1 MSSDVAIV
9 LGAAGGIGGSV
20 AHALASS
27 GRCVVGVDSDGPGL
41 ERVRDAVGRGEGLL
55 APLTGDVAD
64 EKVLLEALEV
74 AEARG
79 ELTTV
84 IHCAGVVDREPLL
97 AGSVDRWSE
106 VLRVNILSTMA
117 AIRVFCPALERS
129 GRGDLIIVG
138 SVSSRIHYVGEPA
151 YLASKHAIASIAELL
166 RLELVNAATRVT
178 LVQPGLVRTPLTDG
192 VAYLDEI
199 LGSIEPLDPS
209 DVANAVSFALAVPRR
224 VTINEIVLRPSG
236 QLL

>member
-1 MSSDVAIV
+1 VSRDVAIV
-9 LGAAGGIGGSV
+9 LGAAGGIGAAVTRS
-20 AHALASS
+20 LAES
-27 GRCVVGVDSDGPGL
+27 GLCVVGVDCDGPGL
-41 ERVRDAVGRGEGLL
+41 ESARDAMARGEG
-55 APLTGDVAD
+55 PLVTLVGDVAD
-64 EKVLLEALEV
+64 EEVLLAALEL
-74 AEARG
+74 AESRG

-97 AGSVDRWSE
+97 VGSVDRWSE

-117 AIRVFCPALERS
+117 AIRVLCPALERS

-151 YLASKHAIASIAELL
+151 HLASKHAIASIAELL
-166 RLELVNAATRVT
+166 RLELVNATTRVT

-199 LGSIEPLDPS
+199 LGKIEPLDPS
-209 DVANAVSFALAVPRR
+209 DVANAVAFALAVPRR
-224 VTINEIVLRPSG
+224 VTIKEIVLRPSG